1 MVQLFPKIQ
10 EAFEAQKALFT
21 NNKLPGNWFVDMY
34 MGQPINPEEF
44 EFSLPA
50 VFIDYSIDWAMN
62 IITIDAHVISEF
74 EEESGSIF
82 SKKDEGINYMRMLS
96 LCRYILTGIKTD
108 FITKLKPLG
117 EKPATTEYYHYHILT
132 FSGNIQD
139 YVNLDLIPPRLVDA
153 TGVKAIVNKHTIA
166 RKKAPDATGMV
177 DVMS

>member
-10 EAFEAQKALFT
+10 EAFEAKKALFT
-21 NNKLPGNWFVDMY
+21 DNKLPENWFVDMY

-82 SKKDEGINYMRMLS
+82 SKKDEGINYMRMLAI
-96 LCRYILTGIKTD
+96 CRNILTGIKTD

-139 YVNLDLIPPRLVDA
+139 YVNLDLIPAKLVDT
-153 TGVKAIVNKHTIA
+153 TGVKVVVDNHEI
-166 RKKAPDATGMV
+166 KKKKTPDATGYIDIMT
-177 DVMS
+177 